1 MNGNN
6 IANDTPVGPVNLFL
20 HSLFSQVDISLTG
33 TQVTTST
40 NTYPYRAMIETLLS
54 YSADARN
61 SQLTSAPFYLD
72 QPDRTN
78 VVDFA
83 EAARNSWLYKRSRF
97 TAASHVVDMMGR
109 INADMLFQER
119 YLVNEVHVK
128 IKLVSSRNSFCL
140 LSADEFK
147 VKIENAMF
155 VRKVKLSP
163 SVFLAHAKALENA
176 NAKYPIRRAVCKTI
190 TIPNRFRDESHE
202 KLLAGQLPTCL
213 VGNAAFNGAFDRNP
227 FNFHHYNLIEI
238 SVYSDGQHTA

>member
-1 MNGNN
+1 
-6 IANDTPVGPVNLFL
+6 
-20 HSLFSQVDISLTG
+20 
-33 TQVTTST
+33 
-40 NTYPYRAMIETLLS
+40 
-54 YSADARN
+54 
-61 SQLTSAPFYLD
+61 
-72 QPDRTN
+72 
-78 VVDFA
+78 
-83 EAARNSWLYKRSRF
+83 
-97 TAASHVVDMMGR
+97 
-109 INADMLFQER
+109 
-119 YLVNEVHVK
+119 
-128 IKLVSSRNSFCL
+128 
-140 LSADEFK
+140 
-147 VKIENAMF
+147 MF